1 MFYTGIPKLST
12 FLIHVFLFPNF
23 SSENGVVQNQQG
35 NLGANLSNQI

>member
-12 FLIHVFLFPNF
+12 FLIYVFLFPNF